1 MREHCVGPLNREFVI
16 ENILDSPL
24 LCPHFPQFHFRP
36 QEAQIYARMVQNLK
50 EDLNEVKGVHS
61 AEELAYKGAIL
72 NSVVGGRIKV
82 GQISRYSRILGTH
95 HANIRRAAMRRE
107 STVQEG
113 SSLWR
118 LPTRKPR
125 PGFSGNTVE
134 LIVAR
139 WTMET
144 CISPNKKEMTRN
156 RIGPNEH
163 EEHPTHYLCETQVCA
178 FLTINLCIVGWF
190 VPRTIGRGL
199 DCVHCDQPCLHHC
212 VCTCM
217 WFL

>member
-1 MREHCVGPLNREFVI
+1 VSLEEGLELGKSLGTQEF
-16 ENILDSPL
+16 
-24 LCPHFPQFHFRP
+24 
-36 QEAQIYARMVQNLK
+36 
-50 EDLNEVKGVHS
+50 
-61 AEELAYKGAIL
+61 LAYI
-72 NSVVGGRIKV
+72 N
-82 GQISRYSRILGTH
+82 
-95 HANIRRAAMRRE
+95 ANIKRAAMRRE